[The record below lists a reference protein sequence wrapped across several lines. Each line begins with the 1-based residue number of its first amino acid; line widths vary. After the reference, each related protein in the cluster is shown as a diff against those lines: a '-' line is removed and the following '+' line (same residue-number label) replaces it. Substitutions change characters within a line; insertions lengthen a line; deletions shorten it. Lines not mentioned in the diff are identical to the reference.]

1 MKDRWARRFCT
12 LAVGGALA
20 AANIVCAVEPTYT
33 LGTPLPATVHD
44 TTDEAQNEWLA
55 SNAVFVATAGFT
67 TFTNA
72 ISDLT
77 HAGGVRYS
85 LHTAEAGFGWERSK
99 PEYYL
104 SDRIDVPE
112 NVDWNATYDLWEV
125 AQANGSSGFLFNPT
139 QKDPCV
145 YAIAGGNQT
154 FDWVLKDGT
163 TNTMTYVVATSCSGR
178 PKRIFWTDS
187 PWNGPKISLDGK
199 FVRFMGNDELLT
211 LRYGVETNL
220 TGGISMVTS
229 NKVVS
234 GLYIDP
240 QAHVLC
246 AAGQLSGQ
254 CVMVYYDTGSYAN
267 ILSVQVVEVC
277 EPKAIDRDA
286 TIGTEIQPDGQ
297 GYGIT
302 GFTANVH
309 EGLADPGDNRGPY
322 FYQHK
327 GMYSYSAKNGAV
339 FPLRTTEEKTKARA
353 TVYWMEQDDMGVSW
367 PFEFDQYTISWPNDA
382 TVFVRGDVNGDPGL
396 PIYISKDYTATLCD
410 FQEPSDHAVAVTGDN
425 AFSTKS
431 AGWSMLKLT
440 ADDNIW
446 FLPIHSVL
454 RSDTNY
460 YTLASVGIPV
470 GHEFRIRAGTRSGVA
485 GSHFFS
491 ATEDVPGYIYPA
503 TSTSLYDARLY
514 RERTSVD
521 EDATSSMTN
530 TTADSS
536 SVSTNVLPSTIYAI
550 GEGVPGSN
558 TIEVWWSKRY
568 QKDDM
573 PTAIDIPVLPQVY
586 RPFWPDIDEAPQIV
600 IASQRGSA
608 NEMIYAQYGA
618 ARFDCADG
626 QSSGL
631 ALANRRYFPSGAG
644 TVSFWT
650 RPADNPLAANAADN
664 SRCSLL
670 VLDIGSTNISAAL
683 AMFIDSDMNVVVT
696 FSGVTG
702 IVARLPDK
710 AANDWTHMAVAF
722 AGGAATLYLDGTAAG
737 STNGVDTTRLQGYLS
752 GNVVGNVDAPWLRRY
767 FFSPATGENA
777 NGGNGL
783 DVSQGREIAE
793 IVFRSRMLSG
803 DEIAEAR
810 HQPLGGGEANVTG
823 YYSFR
828 EGEDLV
834 GEFQASVLDV
844 RAFRDRVHGET
855 CLALNVLLDAPGAP
869 LRGTGV
875 IQSDSTPSLYYENDK
890 TNVGY
895 NPNEEHAFV
904 RSGSGG
910 YVAWALRTD
919 LNTADSSKPGAFV
932 EYERDGKAKLQ
943 FFHVLLTNETWSALA
958 DVCTAGA
965 ILPGPHPLDFFD
977 NPWLAET
984 HWDVSTNA
992 PANGVGYRDRKGQ
1005 VWARSAGMLPMYMYY
1020 AMQDGF
1026 WFPQLETDE
1035 QPVVGTAIPWLSLL
1049 DSTAQNA
1056 DPLTLPPAAWTWTV
1070 KWPDAVPEM
1079 KIGQTLTVA
1088 AEGLPEVWNAKSM
1101 GVVFPDPEDTQKV
1114 VKLTDPTVMQSVPF
1128 AYSKLAE
1135 LGLTADNN
1143 GGLAYKGGKYYFTDL
1158 PPHLSSRLYLDA
1170 TNDKLCFIGV
1180 RETSAAGVSILYP
1193 NVLSDQERNKVLALA
1208 RSTGA
1213 ANADWTKAV
1222 NALATAPVEPNVMS
1236 RRGAEISTKYSP
1248 VDHYALTAM
1257 GGTNYVVLIEND
1269 ATNRTMGV
1277 TDGDSISMH
1286 VLKVVP
1292 EYYTGRVVTRED
1304 EVNLLSQQLSVLYT
1318 EAFAGDADDFVFEW
1332 RKASP
1337 NMDGTVPDNYDN
1349 TDVYRRKYD
1358 PDANVDEAR
1367 GNVRFTIGEQGDTLA
1382 NMVNAYWICRYR
1394 AKDSTV
1400 PAWNVMGDRWSAW
1413 CAPPAL
1419 AEGWVQRVLN
1429 NVTPFNQRMTDLYNN
1444 AAETA
1449 VSMIQQAGGPYQ
1461 GDVALNQDNLT
1472 SVGLIQ
1478 LYETI
1483 LNKAESFSVS
1493 MGINDTDANKQLLL
1507 AVERLQDLYTV
1518 LGDEA
1523 YTDAKNPTIGF
1534 GSNKAVGGGTTT
1546 EVDYSSESSSLF
1558 CFDNQV
1564 SSLLDEELALLR
1576 GRTGESA
1583 PSTQL
1588 APYYNR
1594 LVWNFTKGITAG
1606 EVAYAVNYNVEST
1619 ETVALSEEQA
1629 AILYPQGHGDA
1640 YGHYLSALKG
1650 WYRLMRNPNFSWP
1663 VAQGE
1668 MVVADS
1674 TVNVDYY
1681 EEAKFATAAA
1691 NLAKVAAE
1699 VTDLTARKA
1708 WRDNGGDAGTGYLD
1722 AKGDRA
1728 FGYGEWANRG
1738 GYGALVNWVVANSL
1752 LPVDATTLDDAAF
1765 DAAFSDGAL
1774 TRIDRGTVDELAE
1787 ICDHAKTIQ
1796 RIEDQLD
1803 IGLNPLGLSDSAIPF
1818 DITPIGASDG
1828 TKTHFEQIRE
1838 RAGTALAN
1846 ARAVLDRAQEQ
1857 SNRLRMIQEANDSYT
1872 DSIAAEE
1879 AAYTKQLIGYYGTPY
1894 SDDIG
1899 PGKTYVQGYDGPDL
1913 IHYAWMD
1920 LSRYGL
1926 TSVEDTIAVT
1936 AVKYG
1941 GMASKI
1947 ALVTVKDQLNNYSTN
1962 HLAYEMSASGL
1973 VVKPS
1978 SITGTRTAQGSIQE
1992 KYADF
1997 LMQYIAVKQALGAYD
2012 YAVDA
2017 LETELEY
2024 ASWMTGVQTVLWVAQ
2039 EALITYKG
2047 VVAVIKSSLK
2057 TALNS
2062 VETVASISMASMSA
2076 VVDGTPK
2083 ITGAGMTVNIDPSA
2097 VVAATVGSVKVA
2109 TTATSSAAKTS
2120 AQATS
2125 ALLDLIAAECEK
2137 AVALAQNVVSYYT
2150 ATRALVETVKAKV
2163 SAVNSAHNTLWTAM
2177 VKLNECV
2184 DAFNAEVATAEMVL
2198 AAREAVRKRQVNL
2211 ISQTRYNDMLFRQLK
2226 NESLARYQ
2234 TSFDLAQKYAFLA
2247 AQAYD
2252 YETALLSTDS
2262 AAGDA
2267 FKAKIIGSR
2276 SLGAFDANGKPV
2288 VGAMGDTG
2296 LAGLLAQLD
2305 ANWLVLKPR
2314 LGINNPQPYA
2324 TWFSLRSECFRIL
2337 SDAAGDA
2344 AWAKELAKYWVDDI
2358 SSKAEFIRYCQP
2370 FQSQFGLAAKEP
2382 GLIIPFETTIDFAKN
2397 LFGNDLAGGDS
2408 SYDSTWY
2415 ATRIAAAGLWF
2426 DGYNGKANG
2435 YADAAQ
2441 LAATPVAYLVP
2452 IGFDC
2457 MRVPGLDDGTIMRF
2471 DVSDQMIAAPYAI
2484 GSSHLDDVTW
2494 YPSASQGDLAG
2505 ADTTARIRRHPSF
2518 RAYFDA
2524 AGGEPTDAALDCT
2537 RLAGRSV
2544 WNTRW
2549 LLVIPG
2555 GGMNA
2560 DRNKA
2565 LSIFV
2570 NGSDQNRDGKLDL
2583 TPVRDIRIGFRTY
2596 SNSGN

>member
-1 MKDRWARRFCT
+1 MKDRWTRRFR
-12 LAVGGALA
+12 ALA
-20 AANIVCAVEPTYT
+20 TVAAMAAAVTVCAVEPTYT
-33 LGTPLPATVHD
+33 LGTPQPATVHD
-44 TTDEAQNEWLA
+44 TVDATQNEWLA

-72 ISDLT
+72 ISGQT
-77 HAGGVRYS
+77 HAEGDRYS
-85 LHTAEAGFGWERSK
+85 LSSAEAGFSWERAK

-104 SDRIDVPE
+104 SDRIDAPE

-125 AQANGSSGFLFNPT
+125 AQANGSSGFLFNPS
-139 QKDPCV
+139 QKSPCI
-145 YAIAGGNQT
+145 YAISGGNQS

-163 TNTMTYVVATSCSGR
+163 TNSMTYVVGTTCAGR

-211 LRYGVETNL
+211 RRYGVETNL
-220 TGGISMVTS
+220 TGGILMETT
-229 NKVVS
+229 NKIVS
-234 GLYIDP
+234 GLYVDE

-254 CVMVYYDTGSYAN
+254 CVMVYYDTGSLEN
-267 ILSVQVVEVC
+267 ILSVQVVEVRKP
-277 EPKAIDRDA
+277 EVMRMNA
-286 TIGTEIQPDGQ
+286 TIGTAIKPDGQ
-297 GYGIT
+297 GFGIT
-302 GFTANVH
+302 GFTANVS
-309 EGLADPGDNRGPY
+309 EGLSDPGDNRGPY
-322 FYQHK
+322 LYQHK
-327 GMYSYSAKNGAV
+327 GMYSYSPKNGAV
-339 FPLRTTEEKTKARA
+339 FPLRPTNGSHWLAA
-353 TVYWMEQDDMGVSW
+353 VYWMEQDDMGVSW
-367 PFEFDQYTISWPNDA
+367 PFELSHYDIDWPKDA
-382 TVFVRGDVNGDPGL
+382 TVFVRGDVDGNPGL
-396 PIYISKDYTATLCD
+396 PIYIPKDYVATLCD
-410 FQEPSDHAVAVTGDN
+410 FQEPSDHAVAVTGNN
-425 AFSTKS
+425 AFSTKG

-454 RSDTNY
+454 RSDKDY
-460 YTLASVGIPV
+460 FTLASSGIPV

-485 GSHFFS
+485 GEHFFA

-503 TSTSLYDARLY
+503 TSSSLYDARLY
-514 RERTSVD
+514 RERTSAD
-521 EDATSSMTN
+521 EDSMSSMTN

-536 SVSTNVLPSTIYAI
+536 SVSTNTLPSTIYAI
-550 GEGVPGSN
+550 GEGTSGRN

-568 QKDDM
+568 QRDDM
-573 PTAIDIPVLPQVY
+573 PIAVDIPVLPQVY
-586 RPFWPDIDEAPQIV
+586 RPFWPDVDEAPQIV
-600 IASQRGSA
+600 IASQLGSA

-618 ARFDCADG
+618 ARFDCTDG
-626 QSSGL
+626 PGSGL
-631 ALANRRYFPSGAG
+631 ALANRRYFPSGSG

-650 RPADNPLAANAADN
+650 RTADNPLAANSADA
-664 SRCSLL
+664 SSCSLL
-670 VLDIGSTNISAAL
+670 ALDLNSTNTTAAL
-683 AMFIDSDMNVVVT
+683 AMFIDSDMNVVVA

-702 IVARLPDK
+702 IVAPLPNK
-710 AANDWTHMAVAF
+710 TVNDWTHMAVSF
-722 AGGAATLYLDGTAAG
+722 AQGVATLYLDGTVAG

-752 GNVVGNVDAPWLRRY
+752 GNVVGNVDTPWLRRY
-767 FFSPATGENA
+767 HFGTATDENA
-777 NGGNGL
+777 NVGNGL
-783 DVSQGREIAE
+783 DVAQGREIAE
-793 IVFRSRMLSG
+793 IVFRSRRLSEE
-803 DEIAEAR
+803 EIAEAR
-810 HQPLGGGEANVTG
+810 HQPLDGGEANVTG

-834 GEFQASVLDV
+834 GEFQSSVLDV
-844 RAFRDRVHGET
+844 RSFRDRVHGET
-855 CLALNVLLDAPGAP
+855 CLALNVLLDIPGAP

-875 IQSDSTPSLYYENDK
+875 IQSDSTPSLYYENDSTK
-890 TNVGY
+890 VGY

-919 LNTADSSKPGAFV
+919 LNTTNSSLSGVFV
-932 EYERDGKAKLQ
+932 EYERNGKAKLQ
-943 FFHVLLTNETWSALA
+943 FFHVLLTNETWSVLS
-958 DVCTAGA
+958 DDCTAGA

-984 HWDVSTNA
+984 YWDASANA

-1005 VWARSAGMLPMYMYY
+1005 IWARSAGTLPMYMYY

-1026 WFPQLETDE
+1026 WFPQLAPDK
-1035 QPVVGTAIPWLSLL
+1035 QPVVGTAIPWLSML
-1049 DSTAQNA
+1049 DSTVQNV
-1056 DPLTLPPAAWTWTV
+1056 DPLTRPPAAWTWTV

-1088 AEGLPEVWNAKSM
+1088 ADGLPEVWNAKSM

-1114 VKLTDPTVMQSVPF
+1114 VKLTDPTVMQSVSF
-1128 AYSKLAE
+1128 EYSKLAE
-1135 LGLTADNN
+1135 LGLTTDNN

-1170 TNDKLCFIGV
+1170 TNNKLCFVGV

-1213 ANADWTKAV
+1213 AYTDWRNAV
-1222 NALATAPVEPNVMS
+1222 EGLATAPVVPNAVS
-1236 RRGAEISTKYSP
+1236 RRGAEISTEYSP

-1277 TDGDSISMH
+1277 TDGDPISMH

-1318 EAFAGDADDFVFEW
+1318 EAFAGKADDFIFEW

-1337 NMDGTVPDNYDN
+1337 NANGTVPDNYDN

-1367 GNVRFTIGEQGDTLA
+1367 GNVRITIGEQGDTLA

-1394 AKDSTV
+1394 AKDASV

-1449 VSMIQQAGGPYQ
+1449 VSMIRQAGGPYQ

-1483 LNKAESFSVS
+1483 LNKAESLSVS
-1493 MGINDTDANKQLLL
+1493 MGVNDTDANKQLLL

-1564 SSLLDEELALLR
+1564 PSLLDEELALLR

-1606 EVAYAVNYNVEST
+1606 EVAYAVNYNTEGT

-1722 AKGDRA
+1722 TKGDRA

-1796 RIEDQLD
+1796 RIEDLLD
-1803 IGLNPLGLSDSAIPF
+1803 IGLNPLGISDSAIPF

-1857 SNRLRMIQEANDSYT
+1857 SNRLRMIQEANDSYS

-1941 GMASKI
+1941 GLASKTTI
-1947 ALVTVKDQLNNYSTN
+1947 GAVKDQLESGKVESNV
-1962 HLAYEMSASGL
+1962 AYEMSASGL
-1973 VVKPS
+1973 IVKPS
-1978 SITGTRTAQGSIQE
+1978 SITGTRMAQGSIQE

-1997 LMQYIAVKQALGAYD
+1997 LMQYIAVKQALGSYD

-2017 LETELEY
+2017 METEWDY
-2024 ASWMTGVQTVLWVAQ
+2024 AENMFGLQTASFAVQETLLV
-2039 EALITYKG
+2039 YK
-2047 VVAVIKSSLK
+2047 A
-2057 TALNS
+2057 A
-2062 VETVASISMASMSA
+2062 SA
-2076 VVDGTPK
+2076 VVKTAFNMVLHTLDYALTLNETSLNAVKEAVPQIVGTGLTINVDPRSVVSAAVGVGNAAVTASVGGTK
-2083 ITGAGMTVNIDPSA
+2083 LTIKNALEAINAITGELETTLSVLQSSISYQ
-2097 VVAATVGSVKVA
+2097 VSVHSLVESVK
-2109 TTATSSAAKTS
+2109 S
-2120 AQATS
+2120 
-2125 ALLDLIAAECEK
+2125 
-2137 AVALAQNVVSYYT
+2137 
-2150 ATRALVETVKAKV
+2150 KV

-2177 VKLNECV
+2177 AKLNECV
-2184 DAFNAEVATAEMVL
+2184 DAFNAEVANAETVL
-2198 AAREAVRKRQVNL
+2198 AMREAVRKRQVNL
-2211 ISQTRYNDMLFRQLK
+2211 ISQARYNDMLFRQLK

-2337 SDAAGDA
+2337 PDEAGDA
-2344 AWAKELAKYWVDDI
+2344 AWANELAKYWVDDI
-2358 SSKAEFIRYCQP
+2358 SSNAEFIRHCQP

-2415 ATRIAAAGLWF
+2415 ATRIASAGLWF

-2435 YADAAQ
+2435 YAGAAQ

-2471 DVSDQMIAAPYAI
+2471 DVSDQVIAAPYAI

-2524 AGGEPTDAALDCT
+2524 AGGEPTDAALDCM

-2560 DRNKA
+2560 DRDKA

>member
-1 MKDRWARRFCT
+1 MKDRWTRRFYA

-20 AANIVCAVEPTYT
+20 AANIVCAGEPTYT
-33 LGTPLPATVHD
+33 LGTPQPATVHD
-44 TTDEAQNEWLA
+44 TTDEAQNAWLA
-55 SNAVFVATAGFT
+55 SNAVFVATTGFA

-85 LHTAEAGFGWERSK
+85 LRTAEAGFSWERSK

-104 SDRIDVPE
+104 SDRIDAPE
-112 NVDWNATYDLWEV
+112 NVDWNATYDLWAE
-125 AQANGSSGFLFNPT
+125 AQTNGSSGFLFNPS
-139 QKDPCV
+139 QKEPCV
-145 YAIAGGNQT
+145 YAIAGGSQT
-154 FDWVLKDGT
+154 FNWVLKDGT

-211 LRYGVETNL
+211 RRYGVETNL
-220 TGGISMVTS
+220 TGGILMETT
-229 NKVVS
+229 NKIVS
-234 GLYIDP
+234 GLYVDE
-240 QAHVLC
+240 QAYVLC
-246 AAGQLSGQ
+246 AAGHLSGQ

-277 EPKAIDRDA
+277 EPKAIDRNA

-367 PFEFDQYTISWPNDA
+367 PFEFDQYTISWPKDA
-382 TVFVRGDVNGDPGL
+382 AVFVRGDVNGDPGL
-396 PIYISKDYTATLCD
+396 PIYIPKNYVATLCD
-410 FQEPSDHAVAVTGDN
+410 FQEPSDHAVAVTGNN
-425 AFSTKS
+425 AFSTKG
-431 AGWSMLKLT
+431 AGRSMLKLT

-454 RSDTNY
+454 RSDKDY
-460 YTLASVGIPV
+460 FTLASSGITV

-485 GSHFFS
+485 GGHFFA

-503 TSTSLYDARLY
+503 TSSSLYDARLY
-514 RERTSVD
+514 RERTSAD
-521 EDATSSMTN
+521 EDSMSSTTN
-530 TTADSS
+530 MTADSS
-536 SVSTNVLPSTIYAI
+536 SVSTNTLPSTIYAI
-550 GEGVPGSN
+550 GEGASGSN

-573 PTAIDIPVLPQVY
+573 PIAIDIPVLPQVY
-586 RPFWPDIDEAPQIV
+586 RPFWPDVDEAPQIV
-600 IASQRGSA
+600 IASQLGSA

-618 ARFDCADG
+618 ARFDCTDG

-650 RPADNPLAANAADN
+650 RTADNPLTANSADA
-664 SRCSLL
+664 SSCSMLA
-670 VLDIGSTNISAAL
+670 LDLNSTNTTAAL

-696 FSGVTG
+696 FSGATG
-702 IVARLPDK
+702 IVAQLPNK
-710 AANDWTHMAVAF
+710 TVNDWTHMAVSF
-722 AGGAATLYLDGTAAG
+722 AQGVATLYFDGVAEG

-767 FFSPATGENA
+767 HFGTATDENA
-777 NGGNGL
+777 NVGNGL
-783 DVSQGREIAE
+783 DVAQGREIAE
-793 IVFRSRMLSG
+793 IVFRSRMLSE

-810 HQPLGGGEANVTG
+810 HRPLDGGEANVTG

-834 GEFQASVLDV
+834 GAFQSSVLDV
-844 RAFRDRVHGET
+844 RSFRDRVHGET
-855 CLALNVLLDAPGAP
+855 CLALNVLLDIPGAP

-875 IQSDSTPSLYYENDK
+875 IQSDSTPSLYYENDSTK
-890 TNVGY
+890 VGY

-919 LNTADSSKPGAFV
+919 LNTTNSSLPGVFV
-932 EYERDGKAKLQ
+932 EYERNGKAKLQ
-943 FFHVLLTNETWSALA
+943 FFHVLLTNETWSVLA

-965 ILPGPHPLDFFD
+965 ILPGPHPFDFFD

-992 PANGVGYRDRKGQ
+992 PAKGVGYRDRKGQ
-1005 VWARSAGMLPMYMYY
+1005 IWARSAGTLPMYMYY

-1026 WFPQLETDE
+1026 WFPQLTE
-1035 QPVVGTAIPWLSLL
+1035 QPAVGTAIPWLSML
-1049 DSTAQNA
+1049 DSTAQNV
-1056 DPLTLPPAAWTWTV
+1056 DPLTRPPAAWTWTV

-1088 AEGLPEVWNAKSM
+1088 ADGLPEVWNAKSV

-1128 AYSKLAE
+1128 EYSKLAE
-1135 LGLTADNN
+1135 LGLTTDNN

-1170 TNDKLCFIGV
+1170 TNNKLCFIGV

-1193 NVLSDQERNKVLALA
+1193 NVLSDLERNKVLSLA
-1208 RSTGA
+1208 RTTGA
-1213 ANADWTKAV
+1213 AYEDWANVV
-1222 NALATAPVEPNVMS
+1222 NALATAPVEPNVVS
-1236 RRGAEISTKYSP
+1236 RRGAEISTEYSP

-1277 TDGDSISMH
+1277 ADGDPISMH

-1318 EAFAGDADDFVFEW
+1318 EAFAGDADDFIFEW

-1358 PDANVDEAR
+1358 PDMNVDEAR
-1367 GNVRFTIGEQGDTLA
+1367 GNVRLTIGEQGDTLA

-1483 LNKAESFSVS
+1483 LNKAESLSVS

-1534 GSNKAVGGGTTT
+1534 GSNKSVGGGTTT

-1606 EVAYAVNYNVEST
+1606 EVAYAVNYNIEGT

-1708 WRDNGGDAGTGYLD
+1708 WRDNGGNAGTGYLD
-1722 AKGDRA
+1722 AKDGRA
-1728 FGYGEWANRG
+1728 FGYGDWANRG
-1738 GYGALVNWVVANSL
+1738 GYGALVNWVAANSL
-1752 LPVDATTLDDAAF
+1752 LPVDATTLDDEAF

-1846 ARAVLDRAQEQ
+1846 AHAVLDRAQEQ
-1857 SNRLRMIQEANDSYT
+1857 SNRLRMIQEANDSYS

-1926 TSVEDTIAVT
+1926 TDVEDTLAVT

-1941 GMASKI
+1941 GLASKTS
-1947 ALVTVKDQLNNYSTN
+1947 LDSVKHQLESGKVESNI
-1962 HLAYEMSASGL
+1962 AYEMSASGL

-1997 LMQYIAVKQALGAYD
+1997 LMQYIAVKQAMGSYD

-2017 LETELEY
+2017 LETELDY
-2024 ASWMTGVQTVLWVAQ
+2024 AQTVFDFQ
-2039 EALITYKG
+2039 
-2047 VVAVIKSSLK
+2047 SSLLFFNEVAYAYKVASVEAIAALKMALNTVEFGSK
-2057 TALNS
+2057 TAEEMQDAAEGATPAVQGVGTTVNVDPRALVS
-2062 VETVASISMASMSA
+2062 AALSPLVLSETTASAVSKASISDAILGIEALGKRYEAALEGISA
-2076 VVDGTPK
+2076 GLSY
-2083 ITGAGMTVNIDPSA
+2083 MTSVHSL
-2097 VVAATVGSVKVA
+2097 VESVK
-2109 TTATSSAAKTS
+2109 S
-2120 AQATS
+2120 
-2125 ALLDLIAAECEK
+2125 
-2137 AVALAQNVVSYYT
+2137 
-2150 ATRALVETVKAKV
+2150 KV
-2163 SAVNSAHNTLWTAM
+2163 SAVNSAYNTLWTAM
-2177 VKLNECV
+2177 AKLNECV
-2184 DAFNAEVATAEMVL
+2184 DAFNAEVSNAETVL
-2198 AAREAVRKRQVNL
+2198 AMREAVRKKQVNL
-2211 ISQTRYNDMLFRQLK
+2211 ISQARYNDMLFRQLK
-2226 NESLARYQ
+2226 NESLSRYQ
-2234 TSFDLAQKYAFLA
+2234 TSFDLAQRYAFLA

-2288 VGAMGDTG
+2288 VGTMGDTG

-2337 SDAAGDA
+2337 PDATGDA

-2358 SSKAEFIRYCQP
+2358 SSNAEFIRHCQP

-2435 YADAAQ
+2435 YAGAAQ

-2452 IGFDC
+2452 VGFDC

-2471 DVSDQMIAAPYAI
+2471 DVSDQVIAAPYAI
-2484 GSSHLDDVTW
+2484 GSAHLDDVTW

-2524 AGGEPTDAALDCT
+2524 AGGEPTDDALDCT

-2560 DRNKA
+2560 DRDKA

-2570 NGSDQNRDGKLDL
+2570 NGSDQNRDGKIDL

>member
-1 MKDRWARRFCT
+1 MKWLSAVVAAV
-12 LAVGGALA
+12 AVGVSCA
-20 AANIVCAVEPTYT
+20 AETTYT
-33 LGTPLPATVHD
+33 LGSPRPAALRDTPDA
-44 TTDEAQNEWLA
+44 AQNEWLA
-55 SNAVFVATAGFT
+55 SNDVFVATAGFA
-67 TFTNA
+67 TFTGA

-77 HAGGVRYS
+77 HPDGEQYS
-85 LHTAEAGFGWERSK
+85 LASGEGGFAWERSK

-104 SDRIDVPE
+104 SDRIDAPE
-112 NVDWNATYDLWEV
+112 DVDWYATYDLWET
-125 AQANGSSGFLFNPT
+125 AQRKGSTGFLFNPA

-145 YAIAGGNQT
+145 YAITGGSQT
-154 FDWVLKDGT
+154 FDWVLKDGS
-163 TNTMTYVVATSCSGR
+163 TNTMTYVVAMSCAGR
-178 PKRIFWTDS
+178 PKRIFWTDA
-187 PWNGPKISLDGK
+187 PWNGPTVSLDGK
-199 FVRFMGNDELLT
+199 FVRFMGNSELLT

-234 GLYIDP
+234 GLYVDP
-240 QAHVLC
+240 DAHVLY
-246 AAGQLSGQ
+246 AAGQMNGQ
-254 CVMVYYDTGSYAN
+254 CVMVYYDTGSYEK
-267 ILSVQVVEVC
+267 ILSVQVVEVR
-277 EPKAIDRDA
+277 EPEVINMSAE
-286 TIGTEIQPDGQ
+286 IGTPIQPDGQ

-302 GFTANVH
+302 GFTANVQS
-309 EGLADPGDNRGPY
+309 GLTDPGDNRGPY
-322 FYQHK
+322 LYQHK

-339 FPLRTTEEKTKARA
+339 FPLRPTTGSPWLAS
-353 TVYWMEQDDMGVSW
+353 VYWMEQDDMGVSW
-367 PFEFDQYTISWPNDA
+367 PFELDHYNIDWPNDA
-382 TVFVRGDVNGDPGL
+382 TVFVRGDVDGNAGL
-396 PIYISKDYTATLCD
+396 PVYIPKDYTATLCD
-410 FQEPSDHAVAVTGDN
+410 FQEPSDHAVAVTGNN
-425 AFSTKS
+425 AFSTTGS
-431 AGWSMLKLT
+431 GMSLLKLC

-460 YTLASVGIPV
+460 FTLASARIPV
-470 GHEFRIRAGTRSGVA
+470 GHEFRIRAGARSGVA
-485 GSHFFS
+485 GNHFFA
-491 ATEDVPGYIYPA
+491 ATEEVPGYVYPPV
-503 TSTSLYDARLY
+503 SGSLYDANLY
-514 RERTSVD
+514 RERTSAD
-521 EDATSSMTN
+521 MDSITSATNM
-530 TTADSS
+530 TADSS
-536 SVSTNVLPSTIYAI
+536 ASTNTLPSAIYAI
-550 GEGVPGSN
+550 AEGASGSE
-558 TIEVWWSKRY
+558 TIEVWWSKRF

-573 PTAIDIPVLPQVY
+573 PYAIDIPVLPQVY
-586 RPFWPDIDEAPQIV
+586 RPAWPDIDEAPQIV
-600 IASQRGSA
+600 IASQSGSA
-608 NEMIYAQYGA
+608 NEMIFAQHGA
-618 ARFDCADG
+618 ARLDCSG
-626 QSSGL
+626 NNISGL
-631 ALANRRYFPSGAG
+631 ALANRRYFPSGSG

-650 RPADNPLAANAADN
+650 RPTDDPADGTNRSRNCNLLA
-664 SRCSLL
+664 
-670 VLDIGSTNISAAL
+670 LDVDSDDYDTAAL
-683 AMFIDSDMNVVVT
+683 AISVKTNDHLAVSIGGAVAIDAPMPSKEAT
-696 FSGVTG
+696 
-702 IVARLPDK
+702 
-710 AANDWTHMAVAF
+710 NDWTHVAVAF
-722 AGGAATLYLDGTAAG
+722 NAQGTVTLYLDGSIGGTANCGEEAIA
-737 STNGVDTTRLQGYLS
+737 RLAEYLD
-752 GNVVGNVDAPWLRRY
+752 GNVMGEDADDD
-767 FFSPATGENA
+767 E
-777 NGGNGL
+777 GL
-783 DVSQGREIAE
+783 DADQGREVAE
-793 IVFRSRMLSG
+793 ITFRSIALSEA
-803 DEIAEAR
+803 EISGTMHES
-810 HQPLGGGEANVTG
+810 LDGGEANVTG

-834 GEFQASVLDV
+834 AKFQSSVIDL
-844 RAFRDRVHGET
+844 RTFRDRVHGED
-855 CLALNVLLDAPGAP
+855 CIALNVLLNIPGPP

-875 IQSDSTPSLYYENDK
+875 IQSDSTPSLYYENDSSK
-890 TNVGY
+890 VGY
-895 NPNEEHAFV
+895 NPNEEHAFI

-919 LNTADSSKPGAFV
+919 LNTDKSSRPGVFV

-943 FFHVLLTNETWSALA
+943 FFHVLLTNGTWTALA

-965 ILPGPHPLDFFD
+965 ALPGPHPLDMFD
-977 NPWLAET
+977 DPWLPET
-984 HWDVSTNA
+984 YWEAVTNETSVGA
-992 PANGVGYRDRKGQ
+992 GYRDRKGQ
-1005 VWARSAGMLPMYMYY
+1005 VWARSAGTLPMHMYY

-1026 WFPQLETDE
+1026 WFPQLSTND
-1035 QPVVGTAIPWLSLL
+1035 QPAVGAAIPWLSLL
-1049 DSTAQNA
+1049 GHESEVDA
-1056 DPLTLPPAAWTWTV
+1056 DPVKLPPAAWTWTV
-1070 KWPDAVPEM
+1070 EWPSAVPEM

-1088 AEGLPEVWNAKSM
+1088 ENSLPEVWNAKSM
-1101 GVVFPDPEDTQKV
+1101 SVVFPDPEDTQKV
-1114 VKLTDPTVMQSVPF
+1114 VTLTDPTVMQSVPF
-1128 AYSKLAE
+1128 AYTNLTA
-1135 LGLTADNN
+1135 LGLSTDNN

-1158 PPHLSSRLYLDA
+1158 PPHLSSRLYLDT
-1170 TNDKLCFIGV
+1170 TNDKLCFIGE
-1180 RETSAAGVSILYP
+1180 RESSAAGVSVLYP
-1193 NVLSDQERNKVLALA
+1193 NVLSAQERSKVLALVSSDNA
-1208 RSTGA
+1208 RYA
-1213 ANADWTKAV
+1213 MWEDAV
-1222 NALATAPVEPNVMS
+1222 NSLATSPVVPNEMS
-1236 RRGAEISTKYSP
+1236 RQDSEVFTKYSA
-1248 VDHYALTAM
+1248 VDHYALSAL

-1277 TDGDSISMH
+1277 TDGDPISMH

-1292 EYYTGRVVTRED
+1292 EYYTGRIVTRED
-1304 EVNLLSQQLSVLYT
+1304 EINLLSQQLSVLYT

-1337 NMDGTVPDNYDN
+1337 NADGTIPDDYDN
-1349 TDVYRRKYD
+1349 TDIYRRKYD
-1358 PDANVDEAR
+1358 PDASVDEAR
-1367 GNVRFTIGEQGDTLA
+1367 GNVRITVGEQGDTLA

-1394 AKDSTV
+1394 ARNSSV
-1400 PAWNVMGDRWSAW
+1400 PAWSVMGDRWSAW

-1429 NVTPFNQRMTDLYNN
+1429 NITPFNQRMTDLYNN

-1449 VSMIQQAGGPYQ
+1449 VSMLQQAGAPYK

-1483 LNKAESFSVS
+1483 LNKAESLSLS
-1493 MGINDTDANKQLLL
+1493 LGINDTDANKQLLL

-1583 PSTQL
+1583 PSTKL
-1588 APYYNR
+1588 FPYYNR

-1606 EVAYAVNYNVEST
+1606 EVAYAVNYNIEGT

-1650 WYRLMRNPNFSWP
+1650 WYRLMRNPCFSWP

-1708 WRDNGGDAGTGYLD
+1708 WRDNGGNAGTGYLD
-1722 AKGDRA
+1722 EKGDRA
-1728 FGYGEWANRG
+1728 FGYGEWASRG
-1738 GYGALVNWVVANSL
+1738 GYGALVNWAVANSL
-1752 LPVDATTLDDAAF
+1752 LPVDATTLDDDAF
-1765 DAAFSDGAL
+1765 DEAFSDGAL

-1787 ICDHAKTIQ
+1787 ICDHANAIQ
-1796 RIEDQLD
+1796 RTEDMLD
-1803 IGLNPLGLSDSAIPF
+1803 IGLNPLGLADNAIPF
-1818 DITPIGASDG
+1818 DITPIGAADG

-1846 ARAVLDRAQEQ
+1846 ARAVLDRAQAQ
-1857 SNRLRMIQEANDSYT
+1857 ANRLRMIQEANDSYS

-1926 TSVEDTIAVT
+1926 TDIEDTIAVT
-1936 AVKYG
+1936 GVTYSGIGKSATITAVRNKLESG
-1941 GMASKI
+1941 KVESN
-1947 ALVTVKDQLNNYSTN
+1947 V
-1962 HLAYEMSASGL
+1962 AYEMSASGII
-1973 VVKPS
+1973 VKPS

-1992 KYADF
+1992 RYADF
-1997 LMQYIAVKQALGAYD
+1997 LMQYIAVKQAMGAYD

-2017 LETELEY
+2017 MEAELKY
-2024 ASWMTGVQTVLWVAQ
+2024 AQTMMGLQGTVFALQ
-2039 EALITYKG
+2039 EALNAAKMVTAIATC
-2047 VVAVIKSSLK
+2047 SLK
-2057 TALNS
+2057 ITLNALECLKDLTDATINAPAD
-2062 VETVASISMASMSA
+2062 V
-2076 VVDGTPK
+2076 TPK
-2083 ITGAGMTVNIDPSA
+2083 ITGAGMTVNVDPSA
-2097 VVAATVGSVKVA
+2097 VVEAAAKGLDLANKSAYGAAKLSIQNTLAVFDATISDLEIALSIVQNGVSFGASIHSLVESVK
-2109 TTATSSAAKTS
+2109 S
-2120 AQATS
+2120 
-2125 ALLDLIAAECEK
+2125 
-2137 AVALAQNVVSYYT
+2137 
-2150 ATRALVETVKAKV
+2150 KV
-2163 SAVNSAHNTLWTAM
+2163 SAVNSAYNTLWTAM
-2177 VKLNECV
+2177 AKLNECV
-2184 DAFNAEVATAEMVL
+2184 DAFNTEVANAETLL
-2198 AAREAVRKRQVNL
+2198 AQRETVRKRQVNL
-2211 ISQTRYNDMLFRQLK
+2211 ISQARYNDMLFRQLK

-2234 TSFDLAQKYAFLA
+2234 TSFDLAQRYAFLA

-2267 FKAKIIGSR
+2267 FKAKIVGSR
-2276 SLGAFDANGKPV
+2276 SLGAFDADGNPI
-2288 VGAMGDTG
+2288 VGGNGDTG

-2314 LGINNPQPYA
+2314 LGINNPQQYA

-2337 SDAAGDA
+2337 PDAAGDA
-2344 AWAKELAKYWVDDI
+2344 AWAKELAKYRVDDI
-2358 SSKAEFIRYCQP
+2358 SSDSEFIRHCQP
-2370 FQSQFGLAAKEP
+2370 FQSQFGVAANEP

-2426 DGYNGKANG
+2426 DGYNGKTNG
-2435 YADAAQ
+2435 YAGAAQ
-2441 LAATPVAYLVP
+2441 LSSTPVAYLVP
-2452 IGFDC
+2452 VGFDC
-2457 MRVPGLDDGTIMRF
+2457 MRVPGLDDGTVMRF
-2471 DVSDQMIAAPYAI
+2471 DVSDQVIAAPYAI
-2484 GSSHLDDVTW
+2484 GATHLDDVSW
-2494 YPSASQGDLAG
+2494 FPSASQGDLAG

-2518 RAYFDA
+2518 RAYFSA
-2524 AGGEPTDAALDCT
+2524 AGGAPVDSALDCT
-2537 RLAGRSV
+2537 RLVGRSV

-2549 LLVIPG
+2549 LLVIPA

-2560 DRNKA
+2560 DRDKA

-2570 NGSDQNRDGKLDL
+2570 NGSDQDRDGRLDL